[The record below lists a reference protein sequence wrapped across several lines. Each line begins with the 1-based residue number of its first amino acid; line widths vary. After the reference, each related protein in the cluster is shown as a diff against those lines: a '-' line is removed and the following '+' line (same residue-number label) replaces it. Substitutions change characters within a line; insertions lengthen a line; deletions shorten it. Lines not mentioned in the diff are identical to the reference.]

1 MFGRGLCDDL
11 ITLPKVRRFLCSR
24 NLVNEEA
31 VAHWG
36 LLRPKEKERILI
48 RSLMNV

>member
-1 MFGRGLCDDL
+1 VL
-11 ITLPKVRRFLCSR
+11 SR

-36 LLRPKEKERILI
+36 VVAPKKKARKKKERKCDVNMLFW
-48 RSLMNV
+48 

>member
-1 MFGRGLCDDL
+1 VS
-11 ITLPKVRRFLCSR
+11 K

-36 LLRPKEKERILI
+36 LSKERRKERKRRKKKVIECAK
-48 RSLMNV
+48 